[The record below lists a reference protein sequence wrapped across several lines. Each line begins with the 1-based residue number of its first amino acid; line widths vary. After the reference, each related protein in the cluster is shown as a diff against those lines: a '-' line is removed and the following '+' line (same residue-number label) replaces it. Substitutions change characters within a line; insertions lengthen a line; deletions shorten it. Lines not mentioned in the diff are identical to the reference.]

1 MATRR
6 SGAYSDRAIVIGS
19 KSPVVQAIASLR
31 KKCAAD
37 AVASRWNVWDDW
49 NVWNMGRFSRI
60 SVARQQMARIVLIKE

>member
-1 MATRR
+1 
-6 SGAYSDRAIVIGS
+6 
-19 KSPVVQAIASLR
+19 VQAIASLR